1 MLLTTPLNIRKCCQN
16 ILYYPLWFHNQ
27 IYKCYICQNS
37 MRMKPL
43 SGMKLF
49 YSFSIY
55 IIAALLM
62 WLQTHYTI
70 PYLSEKT
77 GLEPILF
84 WFVIGAL
91 GIFLPLILLA
101 MAILKSE
108 RYKLNSRT
116 WYKRMRFVRMT
127 GPDWMWSIFGILITG
142 IGMVA
147 VMGIITLFVDKLDYT
162 PSFMEFEPL
171 SAGRYWVLA
180 VWFVFW
186 IFNIMGEEI
195 LWRGVMQP
203 RQELIFGRYTWVVQ
217 GTGWSLFHLAFGWQ
231 LWVILLPMMFIQP
244 YIVQKTRNTWTG
256 VIIHGVINGPS
267 FIAIA
272 LGAIG

>member
-1 MLLTTPLNIRKCCQN
+1 
-16 ILYYPLWFHNQ
+16 
-27 IYKCYICQNS
+27 
-37 MRMKPL
+37 MKPL
-43 SGMKLF
+43 SRMKLF

-70 PYLSEKT
+70 PYLSGKT
-77 GLEPILF
+77 GQEPILL
-84 WFVIGAL
+84 WFIVGAL
-91 GIFLPLILLA
+91 GIFFPLILLA
-101 MAILKSE
+101 IAILKSE
-108 RYKLNSRT
+108 IYKLTYRT

-127 GPDWMWSIFGILITG
+127 GPDWLWSIFGILVTA
-142 IGMVA
+142 IGMLI
-147 VMGIITLFVDKLDYT
+147 VMGIIALFVDKLDYT

-171 SAGRYWVLA
+171 GPGRYWLLA

-203 RQELIFGRYTWVVQ
+203 RQELVSGQYTWIVQ

-231 LWVILLPMMFIQP
+231 LWVMLLPLMFIQP
-244 YIVQKTRNTWTG
+244 YIVQKTRNSWTG
-256 VIIHGVINGPS
+256 VIIHGAINGPG
-267 FIAIA
+267 FIAKA
-272 LGAIG
+272 LGWI

>member
-1 MLLTTPLNIRKCCQN
+1 
-16 ILYYPLWFHNQ
+16 
-27 IYKCYICQNS
+27 
-37 MRMKPL
+37 MKPL
-43 SGMKLF
+43 SRMKLF

-70 PYLSEKT
+70 PYLSGKT
-77 GLEPILF
+77 GQEPILL
-84 WFVIGAL
+84 WFIVGAL
-91 GIFLPLILLA
+91 GIFFPLILLA
-101 MAILKSE
+101 IAILKSE
-108 RYKLNSRT
+108 IYKLTYRT

-127 GPDWMWSIFGILITG
+127 GPDWLWSILGILVTT
-142 IGMVA
+142 IGMLI
-147 VMGIITLFVDKLDYT
+147 VMGIIALFVDKLDYT

-171 SAGRYWVLA
+171 GPGRYWLLA

-203 RQELIFGRYTWVVQ
+203 RQELVSGQYTWIVQ
-217 GTGWSLFHLAFGWQ
+217 GIGWSLFHLAFGWQ
-231 LWVILLPMMFIQP
+231 LWVMLLPLMFIQP
-244 YIVQKTRNTWTG
+244 YIVQKTRNSWTG
-256 VIIHGVINGPS
+256 VIIHGAINGPG

-272 LGAIG
+272 LDMI